1 MSPAR
6 ASALALVAALVLG
19 ANLAAAQAPSG
30 PAAPGA
36 VAGAP
41 AGAPGDGGA
50 ATPRPSLPP
59 PDLVP
64 ALRLVSPPLDKP
76 AVPLPPIELP
86 PSPQPF
92 PPLPPPAVVSDL
104 ALRPSAPM
112 SPPRALACNPLGSVF
127 GVASEQLECGR
138 AKYQRAE
145 LEPALA
151 EFQAVMQ
158 KSGDRDLV
166 REARYW
172 AAESLLRLGRR
183 ADVASH
189 FEIVAKEDPGSDIG
203 LYSRHELAWVLLER
217 GEAARALEVFQSFLR
232 GRVVPELVPI
242 ARHGRALSFHA
253 LQRYPE
259 ARDEWTSLL
268 NTSLP
273 RPLAAEASYWLGDSL
288 GRLGRSRGGGATA
301 AGVHRRGPA
310 DPHRERPHAARLV
323 AARGGSAAGGGE
335 DVSRAA
341 GRLSAHRRG
350 ALGAGGPR
358 ARPPR
363 PRRLRGGARG
373 GAAAAVLGKT
383 GGPNR
388 LAGAAHAPA
397 AGAPCGGQE
406 SPRGS
411 AAAAYRA
418 AGHAARR
425 EPARLRAGAQ
435 WRVAAAGGSGHRR
448 SRPLRR
454 RPPGRGARR
463 LRRTLPACASPRSIS
478 RRGSSPRPAPPRR
491 ACSAG
496 RRRPR
501 SARRR
506 C

>member
-1 MSPAR
+1 GRRRRARQGATRLGQGAADRGGGPAQAGGYPAGAQAGQAARRDQERQAMSPAR
-6 ASALALVAALVLG
+6 ASTLAMVAALVLG
-19 ANLAAAQAPSG
+19 ATL
-30 PAAPGA
+30 
-36 VAGAP
+36 AP
-41 AGAPGDGGA
+41 APPPWAPARPGRGAGPPPVAPGDGAA

-86 PSPQPF
+86 PSLQPF

-127 GVASEQLECGR
+127 GVASEQLEWGR
-138 AKYQRAE
+138 AKYERAE

-183 ADVASH
+183 AEGGSH

-217 GEAARALEVFQSFLR
+217 GEAARALEMFQSFLR
-232 GRVVPELVPI
+232 GRVIPELVPI

-273 RPLAAEASYWLGDSL
+273 RPLAAEASFWLGDSL
-288 GRLGRSRGGGATA
+288 GRLGDPAGAAQRLQVFTA
-301 AGVHRRGPA
+301 AGPHVLIESGLMRLGWWRREAGHPLEA
-310 DPHRERPHAARLV
+310 GKTY
-323 AARGGSAAGGGE
+323 RG
-335 DVSRAA
+335 
-341 GRLSAHRRG
+341 LLG
-350 ALGAGGPR
+350 ALPPTAQRPWVR
-358 ARPPR
+358 A
-363 PRRLRGGARG
+363 
-373 GAAAAVLGKT
+373 
-383 GGPNR
+383 
-388 LAGAAHAPA
+388 
-397 AGAPCGGQE
+397 
-406 SPRGS
+406 
-411 AAAAYRA
+411 
-418 AGHAARR
+418 
-425 EPARLRAGAQ
+425 
-435 WRVAAAGGSGHRR
+435 
-448 SRPLRR
+448 
-454 RPPGRGARR
+454 
-463 LRRTLPACASPRSIS
+463 
-478 RRGSSPRPAPPRR
+478 
-491 ACSAG
+491 
-496 RRRPR
+496 
-501 SARRR
+501 
-506 C
+506 